1 MNRKKHYTLPSFSDL
16 PKAADALTEE
26 EFLADPF
33 PYMKLTTRTKNPSKD
48 TEATYRSH
56 LGQFLTWCKELDCS
70 PFILTKEQ
78 LSYFRDWLL
87 NCGLKPAT
95 VALKL
100 TVIRHFYT
108 TAISY
113 GFTSSNPALRLAIKS
128 PTEKAPPKKSLTAE
142 EVSHLFS
149 VFPDEDSTRVLRDKL
164 LLSFMVLEGLRI
176 VELHKMNE
184 NDINASLRSIRID
197 RQTIYPRNDTFTL
210 LSRYLATKEV
220 RLPDKNGLIP
230 VFTVLGNNNHG
241 NRMSRQSIR
250 DAISDTLDKAGLK
263 QQGITCHTLRHTCG
277 TLLFQA
283 TGNLDLVQQTMRHK
297 DKQLLATYQTPPS
310 DTPSR
315 HTTLLPID
323 ILSKNKKDASHQK

>member
-1 MNRKKHYTLPSFSDL
+1 MNRKKQYSLPSFSDL

-33 PYMKLTTRTKNPSKD
+33 PYMKLTTRSKNPSKD

-56 LGQFLTWCKELDCS
+56 MNQFLTWCRELDCS

-128 PTEKAPPKKSLTAE
+128 PAEKAPPKKSLTAE

-149 VFPDEDSTRVLRDKL
+149 VFPEEDSTRVLRDKL

-176 VELHKMNE
+176 VELHEMNE
-184 NDINASLRSIRID
+184 SDINLSLRSIRID
-197 RQTIYPRNDTFTL
+197 RQIIYPRDDTFTL
-210 LSRYLATKEV
+210 LSRYLTSKEV
-220 RLPDKNGLIP
+220 HSPDKNGATP
-230 VFTVLGNNNHG
+230 VFTVLGNNNRG

-250 DAISDTLDKAGLK
+250 DAVNDILDKAGLK
-263 QQGITCHTLRHTCG
+263 EHGITCHTLRHTCG
-277 TLLFQA
+277 ALLFQA

-310 DTPSR
+310 DVPIR
-315 HTTLLPID
+315 HTTLLQID
-323 ILSKNKKDASHQK
+323 TSGKK

>member
-1 MNRKKHYTLPSFSDL
+1 MNRKKQYTLPSFSDL
-16 PKAADALTEE
+16 PKATDTLTEE

-78 LSYFRDWLL
+78 LSYFRNWLL

-113 GFTSSNPALRLAIKS
+113 GFTTSNPALRLAIKS

-149 VFPDEDSTRVLRDKL
+149 VFSDEASTRILRDKL

-176 VELHKMNE
+176 VELHEMNE
-184 NDINASLRSIRID
+184 NDINLTFRSIRVN
-197 RQTIYPRNDTFTL
+197 RQTIYPRDDTFTL
-210 LSRYLATKEV
+210 LSRYLASKEV
-220 RLPDKNGLIP
+220 RFPDKNGLTP
-230 VFTVLGNNNHG
+230 VFTVLGNNNRG

-250 DAISDTLDKAGLK
+250 DAVNDCLDKAGLK
-263 QQGITCHTLRHTCG
+263 KQGITCHTLRHTCG
-277 TLLFQA
+277 VLLFQV

-297 DKQLLATYQTPPS
+297 HKQLLATYQTPPLGG
-310 DTPSR
+310 PIR
-315 HTTLLPID
+315 HTALLPID
-323 ILSKNKKDASHQK
+323 ISGKK